1 MKKDEFIA
9 RLRKNLS
16 GLPKEE
22 REDRVSF
29 YSEMIDDKV
38 ADGYPEDEVI
48 EDLGTPEEV
57 AKEIIGDTPLR
68 TIIKERVKPKRSLKG
83 WEVLLLV
90 LGFPLWFPLVLTTFI
105 LFLSG
110 FIVLWSLMI
119 ALLAV
124 DLGLLVGGI
133 GSIVIG
139 VLTVSSKGITSAAF
153 IGGAGMAVTGLAIIF
168 ILSTKGILKGLGK
181 LTKKMLV
188 GTKNMVVGK
197 GE

>member
-38 ADGYPEDEVI
+38 ADGYPEEEVI
-48 EDLGTPEEV
+48 DDLGTPEEV

-68 TIIKERVKPKRSLKG
+68 TIIKERVKQKRSLKG

-90 LGFPLWFPLVLTTFI
+90 LGFPLWFPLVLTIFI

-110 FIVLWSLMI
+110 FIVVWSLMI

-124 DLGLLVGGI
+124 DLALVVAGI
-133 GSIVIG
+133 GSRVIG
-139 VLTVSSKGITSAAF
+139 IMSIQSKGMTSAAF
-153 IGGAGMAVTGLAIIF
+153 RAGAGMAVTGLGIIF

>member
-9 RLRKNLS
+9 GLRKNLS
-16 GLPKEE
+16 GLPKDE

-29 YSEMIDDKV
+29 YSEMIDDKL
-38 ADGYPEDEVI
+38 ADGYPEEEVI

-68 TIIKERVKPKRSLKG
+68 TIIKERVKPKRSLRG
-83 WEVLLLV
+83 WEVVLLV
-90 LGFPLWFPLVLTTFI
+90 LGFPLWFPLVLVVFI

-110 FIVLWSLMI
+110 FIVVWSLMI

-124 DLGLLVGGI
+124 DLALIVGGI

-139 VLTVSSKGITSAAF
+139 ILTIQSKGMTSAAF
-153 IGGAGMAVTGLAIIF
+153 IAGAGMAVTGLGIIF

>member
-1 MKKDEFIA
+1 MKKDEFLA

-29 YSEMIDDKV
+29 YSEMIDDKL
-38 ADGYPEDEVI
+38 ADGYPEEEVI
-48 EDLGTPEEV
+48 DDLGTPEEV

-83 WEVLLLV
+83 WEIFLLI
-90 LGFPLWFPLVLTTFI
+90 LGFPLWFPLVIAIFAI
-105 LFLSG
+105 FLSA
-110 FIVLWSLMI
+110 FIVVWALMI

-139 VLTVSSKGITSAAF
+139 FLSVASKGMQSAAF
-153 IGGAGMAVTGLAIIF
+153 IAGAGMAVTGLAIIF
-168 ILSTKGILKGLGK
+168 ILSTKGILKALAK

>member
-1 MKKDEFIA
+1 MKKDEFLA

-29 YSEMIDDKV
+29 YSEMIDDKL
-38 ADGYPEDEVI
+38 ADGYPEEEVI
-48 EDLGTPEEV
+48 DDLGTPEEV

-83 WEVLLLV
+83 WEIFLLI
-90 LGFPLWFPLVLTTFI
+90 LGFPLWFPLVIAIFAI
-105 LFLSG
+105 FLSA
-110 FIVLWSLMI
+110 FIVVWALMI
-119 ALLAV
+119 ALIAV

-139 VLTVSSKGITSAAF
+139 FLSVASKGMQSAAF
-153 IGGAGMAVTGLAIIF
+153 IAGAGMAVTGLAIIF
-168 ILSTKGILKGLGK
+168 ILSTKGILKALAK

>member
-38 ADGYPEDEVI
+38 ADGYPEEEVI
-48 EDLGTPEEV
+48 DDLGTPEEV

-83 WEVLLLV
+83 WEILLLV
-90 LGFPLWFPLVLTTFI
+90 LGFPLWFPLVLTIFI

-110 FIVLWSLMI
+110 FIVVWSLMI

-124 DLGLLVGGI
+124 DLGLLAGGI

>member
-16 GLPKEE
+16 GLPKDE

-29 YSEMIDDKV
+29 YSEMIDDKL
-38 ADGYPEDEVI
+38 ADGYPEEEVI

-68 TIIKERVKPKRSLKG
+68 TIIKERVKPKRSLRS
-83 WEVLLLV
+83 WEVVLLV
-90 LGFPLWFPLVLTTFI
+90 LGFPLWFPLVLVVFI

-110 FIVLWSLMI
+110 FIVVWSLMI

-124 DLGLLVGGI
+124 DLALIVGGI

-139 VLTVSSKGITSAAF
+139 ILTIQSKGMTSAAF
-153 IGGAGMAVTGLAIIF
+153 IAGAGMAVTGLGIIF
-168 ILSTKGILKGLGK
+168 ILSTKVILKCLGK

>member
-16 GLPKEE
+16 GLPKDE

-29 YSEMIDDKV
+29 YSEMIDDKL
-38 ADGYPEDEVI
+38 ADGYPEEEVI

-57 AKEIIGDTPLR
+57 AKEVIGDTPLR
-68 TIIKERVKPKRSLKG
+68 TIIKERVKPKRSLRG
-83 WEVLLLV
+83 WEVVLLV
-90 LGFPLWFPLVLTTFI
+90 LGFPLWFPLVLTIFI

-110 FIVLWSLMI
+110 FIVVWSLMI

-124 DLGLLVGGI
+124 DLALVVGGI

-139 VLTVSSKGITSAAF
+139 IMTIQSKGMTSAAF
-153 IGGAGMAVTGLAIIF
+153 IAGAGMAVTGLGIIF

>member
-9 RLRKNLS
+9 RLRNNLS

-38 ADGYPEDEVI
+38 ADGYPEEEVI

-90 LGFPLWFPLVLTTFI
+90 LGFPLWFPLVLTIFI

-110 FIVLWSLMI
+110 FIVVWSLMI

>member
-1 MKKDEFIA
+1 
-9 RLRKNLS
+9 
-16 GLPKEE
+16 
-22 REDRVSF
+22 
-29 YSEMIDDKV
+29 MIDDKV
-38 ADGYPEDEVI
+38 ADGYPEEEVI
-48 EDLGTPEEV
+48 DDLGTPEEV

-90 LGFPLWFPLVLTTFI
+90 LGFPLWFPLVLTIFI

-110 FIVLWSLMI
+110 FIVVWSLMI

>member
-1 MKKDEFIA
+1 MKKDEFLA

-16 GLPKEE
+16 GLPREE

-29 YSEMIDDKV
+29 YSEMIDDKL
-38 ADGYPEDEVI
+38 ADGYPEEEIID
-48 EDLGTPEEV
+48 DLGTPEEV

-83 WEVLLLV
+83 WEIFLLI
-90 LGFPLWFPLVLTTFI
+90 LGFPLWFPLVLAIFI
-105 LFLSG
+105 IFLSA
-110 FIVLWSLMI
+110 FLVVWSLMI

-124 DLGLLVGGI
+124 DLALLVGGI

-139 VLTVSSKGITSAAF
+139 VLSVASKGMQSAAF
-153 IGGAGMAVTGLAIIF
+153 IAGAGMVATGLAIIF
-168 ILSTKGILKGLGK
+168 ILSTKGILKALAK

>member
-16 GLPKEE
+16 GLPKDE

-29 YSEMIDDKV
+29 YSEMIDDKL
-38 ADGYPEDEVI
+38 ADGYPEEEVI

-57 AKEIIGDTPLR
+57 AKEVIGDTPLR
-68 TIIKERVKPKRSLKG
+68 TIIKERVKPKRSLRG
-83 WEVLLLV
+83 WEVVLLV
-90 LGFPLWFPLVLTTFI
+90 LGFPLWFPLVLTVFI

-110 FIVLWSLMI
+110 FIVVWSLMI

-124 DLGLLVGGI
+124 DLALVVGGI

-139 VLTVSSKGITSAAF
+139 IMTIQSKGMTSAAF
-153 IGGAGMAVTGLAIIF
+153 IAGAGMAVTGLGIIF

>member
-38 ADGYPEDEVI
+38 ADGYPEEEVI
-48 EDLGTPEEV
+48 DDLGTPEEV

-83 WEVLLLV
+83 WEVFLLILR
-90 LGFPLWFPLVLTTFI
+90 FPLWFPLVLTIFI

-110 FIVLWSLMI
+110 FIVVWSLMI

-124 DLGLLVGGI
+124 DLGLLAGGI

>member
-1 MKKDEFIA
+1 MRKDEFLAI
-9 RLRKNLS
+9 LRKNLS

-38 ADGYPEDEVI
+38 ADGYPEEEVVD
-48 EDLGTPEEV
+48 DLGTPEQV

-90 LGFPLWFPLVLTTFI
+90 LGFPLWFPLVLTIFI

-110 FIVLWSLMI
+110 FIVVWSLMI

>member
-16 GLPKEE
+16 GLPKDE

-29 YSEMIDDKV
+29 YSEMIDDKL
-38 ADGYPEDEVI
+38 ADGYPEEEVI

-57 AKEIIGDTPLR
+57 AKEVIGDTPLR

-83 WEVLLLV
+83 WEVVLLV
-90 LGFPLWFPLVLTTFI
+90 LGFPLWFPLVLTVFI

-110 FIVLWSLMI
+110 FIVVWSLMI

-124 DLGLLVGGI
+124 DLALVVGGI

-139 VLTVSSKGITSAAF
+139 IMTIQSKGMTSAAF
-153 IGGAGMAVTGLAIIF
+153 IAGAGMAVTGLGIIF

>member
-38 ADGYPEDEVI
+38 ADGYPEEEVI
-48 EDLGTPEEV
+48 DDLGTPEEV

-90 LGFPLWFPLVLTTFI
+90 LGFPLWFPLVLTIFI

-110 FIVLWSLMI
+110 FIVVWSLMI

-124 DLGLLVGGI
+124 DLGLLAGGI

>member
-16 GLPKEE
+16 GLPKDE

-29 YSEMIDDKV
+29 YSEMIDDKL
-38 ADGYPEDEVI
+38 ADGYPEEEVI

-57 AKEIIGDTPLR
+57 AKEVIGDTPLR

-83 WEVLLLV
+83 WEVVLLV
-90 LGFPLWFPLVLTTFI
+90 LGFPLWFPLVLTVFI

-110 FIVLWSLMI
+110 FIVVWSLMI

-124 DLGLLVGGI
+124 DLTLVVGGI

-139 VLTVSSKGITSAAF
+139 IMTIQSKGMTSAAF
-153 IGGAGMAVTGLAIIF
+153 IAGAGMAVTGLGIIF